1 VATRGTC
8 SAEQESGWN
17 LGSQETVFSERWRGL
32 KAAWRSRGDGVGR
45 RSGGGEV
52 GGDGEGEPKGSNG
65 WFVGVAAVSRSSGDG
80 EVGRHRVH
88 GR

>member
-1 VATRGTC
+1 
-8 SAEQESGWN
+8 
-17 LGSQETVFSERWRGL
+17 
-32 KAAWRSRGDGVGR
+32 
-45 RSGGGEV
+45 V
-52 GGDGEGEPKGSNG
+52 GGDGEGEPKDSNR